1 MRPSLWRSPALLLVA
16 ATLAVEA
23 IYQDEVGDIDYHHEL
38 IGLPQ
43 IETTLFHR
51 PRRDDKASL
60 LYTLSD
66 VGVVGAINPSNGGVV
81 WRQSLTGN
89 MTNGGGHLRAAE
101 GENWIVTAHGH
112 SVQAWNALSGRS
124 AWWLDFTGQVKDL
137 EVMEL
142 TENDRKDVLAL
153 FEEDNGATTLRRLNG
168 QTGAVVWEISDA
180 VNDVPIQVST
190 NIEKIFVVS
199 LYGTLTSYGLRVS
212 VLDIH
217 TGKRLNE
224 ILLGTKGDVDSKDD
238 IMFVGANS
246 ASPIVAWADKGRS
259 KLHVNVLGTKKK
271 HEFPLPADTTE
282 VAIHAPHHLQSEPHF
297 LVHSRTPTANKAD
310 VYHIDLKTSAVTKA
324 YELPLLPGVGAF
336 STSSQGANVW
346 FTRITDDEVIL
357 TSSESHAILG
367 RWPYKPNTESSQVIH
382 GVSEVIRKPDDS
394 YAVRAA
400 ALTRS
405 DDWVLVR
412 NGDLAWSRPEGLTG
426 AVAAAFAE
434 FPENVQYAKV
444 LEEEAHS
451 NVVAAYVHR
460 VQRHLKDLEQLPDWL
475 ASIPQRLISSITGSD
490 APVKKDGLH
499 RDSFGFNKLAI
510 LATRRGRVYGLDI
523 GNHGKVAW
531 SSAAFAIP
539 PGQTWDVK
547 GIFVEDHRGLVTI
560 RGSNGEQVVAKTT
573 TGEIVE
579 VLPEGAWPKVEATAI
594 VDSASGQWL
603 LPVGVDG
610 KVGDV
615 PAEWTPKQTVVVR
628 SADGG
633 LKGLTWS
640 GVEGSAKEVV
650 SWTFLP
656 PGGQTIVEVATRASH
671 DPVAQIG
678 RVLGDRKVKYKYLN
692 PNTAVVAATSAA
704 TSHLTIYLLDTVS
717 GQILSSKTYEGV
729 DASKTIDCAVAE
741 NWYACTFFGQ
751 YALKDAQGHALSGQS
766 LKGYQIVVTD
776 LYESNES
783 NDRGPLGSAANFS
796 SIETVDEPTGAPVPF
811 LVSQAWVL
819 SAPIVALAVTQ
830 TRQGITNRQL
840 LGYQPETHGIAGL
853 PRQVLEP
860 RRTVGRDPTA
870 QEVEAEGLIR
880 YTPVIEVDPRQVITH
895 QRDVIGVKD
904 IMATPALLESTTLV
918 FAYGID
924 IFGTRLAPSLSFDIL
939 GKGFDKVTLIG
950 TVLAL
955 VAGVAALKPIVRRK
969 QTDLRWTAPR

>member
-1 MRPSLWRSPALLLVA
+1 MFLPS
-16 ATLAVEA
+16 
-23 IYQDEVGDIDYHHEL
+23 
-38 IGLPQ
+38 
-43 IETTLFHR
+43 
-51 PRRDDKASL
+51 
-60 LYTLSD
+60 
-66 VGVVGAINPSNGGVV
+66 
-81 WRQSLTGN
+81 
-89 MTNGGGHLRAAE
+89 
-101 GENWIVTAHGH
+101 
-112 SVQAWNALSGRS
+112 
-124 AWWLDFTGQVKDL
+124 
-137 EVMEL
+137 
-142 TENDRKDVLAL
+142 
-153 FEEDNGATTLRRLNG
+153 
-168 QTGAVVWEISDA
+168 
-180 VNDVPIQVST
+180 
-190 NIEKIFVVS
+190 
-199 LYGTLTSYGLRVS
+199 
-212 VLDIH
+212 
-217 TGKRLNE
+217 
-224 ILLGTKGDVDSKDD
+224 
-238 IMFVGANS
+238 
-246 ASPIVAWADKGRS
+246 
-259 KLHVNVLGTKKK
+259 
-271 HEFPLPADTTE
+271 
-282 VAIHAPHHLQSEPHF
+282 
-297 LVHSRTPTANKAD
+297 
-310 VYHIDLKTSAVTKA
+310 
-324 YELPLLPGVGAF
+324 
-336 STSSQGANVW
+336 
-346 FTRITDDEVIL
+346 
-357 TSSESHAILG
+357 
-367 RWPYKPNTESSQVIH
+367 
-382 GVSEVIRKPDDS
+382 
-394 YAVRAA
+394 
-400 ALTRS
+400 
-405 DDWVLVR
+405 
-412 NGDLAWSRPEGLTG
+412 
-426 AVAAAFAE
+426 
-434 FPENVQYAKV
+434 
-444 LEEEAHS
+444 
-451 NVVAAYVHR
+451 
-460 VQRHLKDLEQLPDWL
+460 
-475 ASIPQRLISSITGSD
+475 
-490 APVKKDGLH
+490 
-499 RDSFGFNKLAI
+499 
-510 LATRRGRVYGLDI
+510 
-523 GNHGKVAW
+523 
-531 SSAAFAIP
+531 
-539 PGQTWDVK
+539 
-547 GIFVEDHRGLVTI
+547 
-560 RGSNGEQVVAKTT
+560 
-573 TGEIVE
+573 
-579 VLPEGAWPKVEATAI
+579 
-594 VDSASGQWL
+594 
-603 LPVGVDG
+603 
-610 KVGDV
+610 
-615 PAEWTPKQTVVVR
+615 
-628 SADGG
+628 
-633 LKGLTWS
+633 
-640 GVEGSAKEVV
+640 VEGSAKEVV

-955 VAGVAALKPIVRRK
+955 VAGVAALKPIWTPEQTVVVRSTDGGLKGLTWSGVEGSAKEVVSWTFLPPGGQTIVEVATRASHDPVAQIGRVLGDRKVKYKYLNPNTAVVAATSAATSTLTIYLLDTVSGQILSSKTYEGVDASKTIDCAVAENWYACTFFGQYALKDAQGHALSGQSLKGYQIVVTDLYESNESNDRGPLGSAANFSSIETVDEPTGAPTPFLVSQAWVLSAPIVALAVTQTRQGITNRQLLGYQPETHGIAGLPRQVLEPRRTVGRDPTAQEVEAEGLIRYTPVIEVDPRQVITHQRDVIGVKDIIATPALLESTTLVFAYGIDIFGTRLAPSLSFDILGKGFDKVTLIGTVLALVAGVAALKPIVRRK

>member
-1 MRPSLWRSPALLLVA
+1 
-16 ATLAVEA
+16 
-23 IYQDEVGDIDYHHEL
+23 
-38 IGLPQ
+38 
-43 IETTLFHR
+43 
-51 PRRDDKASL
+51 
-60 LYTLSD
+60 
-66 VGVVGAINPSNGGVV
+66 
-81 WRQSLTGN
+81 
-89 MTNGGGHLRAAE
+89 
-101 GENWIVTAHGH
+101 
-112 SVQAWNALSGRS
+112 
-124 AWWLDFTGQVKDL
+124 
-137 EVMEL
+137 
-142 TENDRKDVLAL
+142 
-153 FEEDNGATTLRRLNG
+153 
-168 QTGAVVWEISDA
+168 
-180 VNDVPIQVST
+180 
-190 NIEKIFVVS
+190 
-199 LYGTLTSYGLRVS
+199 
-212 VLDIH
+212 
-217 TGKRLNE
+217 
-224 ILLGTKGDVDSKDD
+224 
-238 IMFVGANS
+238 
-246 ASPIVAWADKGRS
+246 
-259 KLHVNVLGTKKK
+259 
-271 HEFPLPADTTE
+271 
-282 VAIHAPHHLQSEPHF
+282 
-297 LVHSRTPTANKAD
+297 
-310 VYHIDLKTSAVTKA
+310 
-324 YELPLLPGVGAF
+324 
-336 STSSQGANVW
+336 
-346 FTRITDDEVIL
+346 RITDDEVIL

-539 PGQTWDVK
+539 SGQTWDVK

-573 TGEIVE
+573 TGEIIE

-603 LPVGVDG
+603 LPIGVDG

-615 PAEWTPKQTVVVR
+615 PAEWTPEQTVVVR
-628 SADGG
+628 STDGG

-704 TSHLTIYLLDTVS
+704 TSTLTIYLLDTVS

-796 SIETVDEPTGAPVPF
+796 SIETVDEPTGAPTPF

-904 IMATPALLESTTLV
+904 IIATPALLESTTLV

>member
-16 ATLAVEA
+16 ATSAVQVM
-23 IYQDEVGDIDYHHEL
+23 YQDEVGDIDYHHEL

-66 VGVVGAINPSNGGVV
+66 
-81 WRQSLTGN
+81 SLTGN
-89 MTNGGGHLRAAE
+89 ITNGGGHLRAAE
-101 GENWIVTAHGH
+101 GENWIVTAYGH

-124 AWWLDFTGQVKDL
+124 AWWLDFTGHVKDL

-168 QTGAVVWEISDA
+168 QTGAVV
-180 VNDVPIQVST
+180 ST

-217 TGKRLNE
+217 TGKRVNE

-259 KLHVNVLGTKKK
+259 KLYVNVLGTKKK
-271 HEFPLPADTTE
+271 HD
-282 VAIHAPHHLQSEPHF
+282 
-297 LVHSRTPTANKAD
+297 RTPTANKAD

-451 NVVAAYVHR
+451 NVVSAYVHR

-539 PGQTWDVK
+539 SGQTWDVK

-573 TGEIVE
+573 TGEIIE

-603 LPVGVDG
+603 LPIGVDG

-615 PAEWTPKQTVVVR
+615 PAEWTPEQTVVVR
-628 SADGG
+628 STDGG

-704 TSHLTIYLLDTVS
+704 TSTLTIYLLDTVS

-796 SIETVDEPTGAPVPF
+796 SIETVDEPTGAPTPF

-853 PRQVLEP
+853 PRQV
-860 RRTVGRDPTA
+860 
-870 QEVEAEGLIR
+870 
-880 YTPVIEVDPRQVITH
+880 ITH

-904 IMATPALLESTTLV
+904 IIATPALLESTTLV

>member
-1 MRPSLWRSPALLLVA
+1 MRLSLWRSPALLLAA
-16 ATLAVEA
+16 ATAVQA
-23 IYQDEVGDIDYHHEL
+23 IYKDEVDDIDYHHEL
-38 IGLPQ
+38 VGLPQ

-51 PRRDDKASL
+51 PRKDDKASL

-89 MTNGGGHLRAAE
+89 ITTGGGHLRAAE
-101 GENWIVTAHGH
+101 GENWVVTAYGR
-112 SVQAWNALSGRS
+112 SVQAWNALSGRN
-124 AWWLDFTGQVKDL
+124 AWWLDFTGEIRDL

-142 TENDRKDVLAL
+142 TENNRKDVLAL
-153 FEEDNGATTLRRLNG
+153 FEEDNSSTTLRRLNG
-168 QTGAVVWEISDA
+168 QTGAVVWEINDG

-217 TGKRLNE
+217 TGKRVDE
-224 ILLGTKGDVDSKDD
+224 ILLGTKGDVDSADD

-246 ASPIVAWADKGRS
+246 ASPIVAWTDKART
-259 KLHVNVLGTKKK
+259 KLYVNVLGTKKK
-271 HEFPLPADTTE
+271 QEFPLPADTTE

-297 LVHSRTPTANKAD
+297 LVHSRTPAANKAD
-310 VYHIDLKTSAVTKA
+310 VYHISLKTSAITKA
-324 YELPLLPGVGAF
+324 YELPLLPGLGAF
-336 STSSQGANVW
+336 STSSHGANVW
-346 FTRITDDEVIL
+346 FTRITEDEVIL

-367 RWPYKPNTESSQVIH
+367 RWAYKPGTESSQVIH
-382 GVSEVIRKPDDS
+382 GVSEVIRKPDET

-400 ALTRS
+400 ALTTS

-412 NGDLAWSRPEGLTG
+412 NGELAWSRPEGLTG

-434 FPENVQYAKV
+434 FPDNVQYAKV

-451 NVVAAYVHR
+451 NIVSAYVHR
-460 VQRHLKDLEQLPDWL
+460 VNRHIKDLEQLPNWL

-490 APVKKDGLH
+490 APAKKDGLH

-510 LATRRGRVYGLDI
+510 LATRRGKIYGVDI

-531 SSAAFAIP
+531 SATAFNIP
-539 PGQTWDVK
+539 QGKSWDVK
-547 GIFVEDHRGLVTI
+547 GVFVEDAKSLVTI

-573 TGEIVE
+573 TGQIVE
-579 VLPEGAWPKVEATAI
+579 ALPEGSWPKVEATAI
-594 VDSASGQWL
+594 VDSSLGQWL
-603 LPVGVDG
+603 LPIGADG
-610 KVGDV
+610 KVGDI
-615 PAEWTPKQTVVVR
+615 PATWKPKQTVVVR

-633 LKGLTWS
+633 LKGLTWA
-640 GVEGSAKEVV
+640 GEDGSAKEVV

-656 PGGQTIVEVATRASH
+656 PSGQTIVEVATRASH

-692 PNTAVVAATSAA
+692 PNTAVVAATHSA
-704 TSHLTIYLLDTVS
+704 TSTLAIYLLDTVS
-717 GQILSSKTYEGV
+717 GQVLSSKTYEGV
-729 DASKTIDCAVAE
+729 DPSKTIDCAVAE
-741 NWYACTFFGQ
+741 NWFACTFFGQ
-751 YALKDAQGHALSGQS
+751 YSLKDAQGHSQSGQS

-776 LYESNES
+776 LYESDES
-783 NDRGPLGSAANFS
+783 NDRGPLGAAANFS
-796 SIETVDEPTGAPVPF
+796 SIDTVDEPTGAPLPF
-811 LVSQAWVL
+811 LVSQAWIL
-819 SAPIVALAVTQ
+819 SGPIAALAVTQ

-840 LGYQPETHGIAGL
+840 LGYQTETHGIVGL
-853 PRQVLEP
+853 PRQILEP
-860 RRTVGRDPTA
+860 RRTIGRDPTP
-870 QEVEAEGLIR
+870 QEVEAEGLLK

-895 QRDVIGVKD
+895 LRDVVGIKE
-904 IMATPALLESTTLV
+904 IIATPALLESTTLV

-924 IFGTRLAPSLSFDIL
+924 VFGTRLAPSLSFDIL
-939 GKGFDKVTLIG
+939 GKGFDKLSLIG

-955 VAGVAALKPIVRRK
+955 VAGVAALRPIVRRK
-969 QTDLRWTAPR
+969 QTNLRWTAPR